1 MWWSNGWLGTLL
13 AAGLVMALAACGF
26 QPLYMKESPDSGV
39 AVDLTRIRV
48 LNVQTAVPEF
58 DRLGQILHGM
68 LVQRLNPDGTR
79 SETIYRLETDLYV
92 RRERTGIQITEEAT
106 RARLTISARFTLI
119 APGKGGTL
127 YSGTEQSVNSYNI
140 VDSQF
145 ATLSAENDAARRA
158 IREISEAIRL
168 RLGLYFQRQ
177 GNA

>member
-1 MWWSNGWLGTLL
+1 MWWSNWRSRTLL
-13 AAGLVMALAACGF
+13 AAGLAMSLAACGF
-26 QPLYMKESPDSGV
+26 QPLYKKDAPDSGV

-48 LNVQTAVPEF
+48 QNVQTAAPEF
-58 DRLGQILHGM
+58 DRLGQIMHGM

-92 RRERTGIQITEEAT
+92 TRERTGIQITDEAT

-119 APGKGGTL
+119 APGKDGTL